1 MGEQF
6 PEHEIQELKSSSMG
20 TKTGGGFF
28 WRLFRWLGFLRNG
41 EEALAASIED
51 VIEEHEGLHDR
62 ELGQDERDM
71 LINVLNYG
79 ELRVD
84 DIMVPR
90 ADIIAVKENLSF
102 EELMVAFS
110 NAAHSRLPVFHE
122 TMDEIVGMVHVK
134 DIVKSLAT
142 NQQKSTTGEEK
153 SKTSPSIKSL
163 MRPVIFVSPSM
174 KPGDLMARMK
184 SRRTHMA
191 LVVDEYGG
199 TDGLITIED
208 LVEQIVGEI
217 DDEHDDEVAPA
228 LEKLEKDC
236 YLADARLE
244 MKDLEKELGVDLLP
258 DERDEDV
265 DTVGGLVVSLAGRVP
280 KRGEIIHHESG
291 YDFKVVEADP
301 RRLKKVRIQKR
312 DTQSK

>member
-1 MGEQF
+1 MGEQSQD
-6 PEHEIQELKSSSMG
+6 HDSQG
-20 TKTGGGFF
+20 TSHPPKAKGGGVF

-41 EEALAASIED
+41 EEALAASLED
-51 VIEEHEGLHDR
+51 VIEEHEDLHDR

-90 ADIIAVKENLSF
+90 ADIIAVNENISF
-102 EELMVAFS
+102 DGLMHTFS
-110 NAAHSRLPVFHE
+110 TAAHSRLPVFMD
-122 TMDEIVGMVHVK
+122 TLDEIVGMIHVK
-134 DIVKSLAT
+134 DIVKALAD
-142 NQQKSTTGEEK
+142 NK
-153 SKTSPSIKSL
+153 SKDGEGDKPNPPSVKSL
-163 MRPVIFVSPSM
+163 MRPVLFVAPSM
-174 KPGDLMARMK
+174 KPGELMSRMK

-208 LVEQIVGEI
+208 LIEQIVGDI
-217 DDEHDDEVAPA
+217 DDEHDEEVAPA

-244 MKDLEKELGVDLLP
+244 MEDLEKELGVDLLP

-280 KRGEIIHHESG
+280 KRGEIIHHTSG

-312 DTQSK
+312 PK